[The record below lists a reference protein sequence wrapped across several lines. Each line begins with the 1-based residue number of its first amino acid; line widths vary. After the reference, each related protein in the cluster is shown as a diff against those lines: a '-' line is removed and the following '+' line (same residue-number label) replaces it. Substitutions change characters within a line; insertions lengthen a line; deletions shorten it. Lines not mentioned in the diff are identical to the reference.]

1 VSIFKNFLD
10 NIKAI
15 PGTALYHAGTT
26 LENIKGIPGSIKGVP
41 TAFKALTGGSPY
53 LSEEERQKERILYD
67 NVRKGL
73 SDTDK
78 FLSNFP
84 GWGLQKKGAAATGDL
99 LLRGAIAL
107 NENVVSPYFRGIS
120 TAALLD
126 DPNSPLFKKGEYE
139 EGFQFKDIKAAWNR
153 SAEVSMFQALTKSD
167 LLPGLTPLSKL
178 VLSTNNIDL
187 NEVDLWNNESIQQN
201 FVDNAVGRWFTGI
214 GDFVV
219 GTVALG
225 GAGRAA
231 TIPAK
236 FGLTKAGVYTKTKT
250 VEQLAEDM
258 DAGIQYAKTNGA
270 TGRQT
275 ISGNHAVTLAE
286 SQDWGL
292 ITRMVS
298 RYSTNDKLI
307 PLIHEAT
314 DAGAVKDLLL
324 ADKGNIAA
332 LARLA
337 ETAPDKLFDM
347 SDTASF
353 LQSKYLLTG
362 KSVTPDEVS
371 APRLKA
377 AYDAA
382 IKSNP
387 QFIKIRD
394 AFFDPKYGITPG
406 GRNFMPMEPVIGKG
420 LAISAG
426 KKARSVNSALTYR
439 EFGKFADI
447 METTLGSGASRI
459 AVSLVKFGTRQ
470 SEYKPL
476 GFVTF
481 SGVRPLDGRI
491 ELNQFLNNIKLFRD
505 GEKMIEVSV
514 DGTKRK
520 VADIRRDFE
529 DMFIRSLGKNEVET
543 LDKID
548 STIGRY
554 LAYSAKFY
562 DEKEINAHI
571 AKYRSNINEGIE
583 GFKKNKYGIG
593 IDGRQILT
601 DDPQTIRQLVESY
614 RFTPWDSIENAFI
627 EASGKSVG
635 LKTRAPQVAGALGA
649 QVFRDL
655 NRLWTFDVLVRP
667 MYIVKQSLGEPIL
680 SATLAQGMTFL
691 LNDLTYTGMNALRNG
706 YMRTREIS
714 SKIKNRKARNS
725 VNRTVLAKKEEYSRI
740 SAIKDDAQASL
751 EDLLSANS
759 SPATRTQ
766 HLAAAREQL
775 KVASALLDEVELDL
789 RSAIKPFG
797 KAEAIPS
804 MTTLERRLAFLEA
817 KPGLGAN
824 KQELAKAKKAISDYR
839 NTINKLTMNK
849 KEIVDAD
856 NKVAAAYKSVD
867 KILDELGEALKD
879 QADVWGKSAK
889 FKKRWFAKASQYR
902 LLDNGE
908 YVSIDSFTNPTSPF
922 GTAILAETK
931 NTKTAEINM
940 LGEYSTGVRAN
951 LVKRKVPSD
960 VIKISDPQY
969 FDELAYVANR
979 TMRGDPLVDL
989 ILNNTSMAGL
999 QKWAASDAGIRY
1011 LRLFNITEKSQVNSY
1026 LADKI
1031 ALVNRTF
1038 PSQEAR
1044 LAILKREVT
1053 AQELQSMLA
1062 SYTDE
1067 LFDVVPTNFNYSAG
1081 NMGGVNPYKRL
1092 SNTVDAASSEVF
1104 KFLLKPENPIRRAYF
1119 EKVAADVVARKA
1131 SYLVSQGVDIT
1142 PNQLNALRQSAGRE
1156 ALEELEKTFY
1166 TTRRQNRLLYTAR
1179 AAIAFP
1185 NANVNAFYR
1194 YGRIAANN
1202 PVRTTQFVS
1211 NYGRLF
1217 QSFGIDENGN
1227 PTKDV
1232 NEITHLIVPGTEEM
1246 GFGYMDQGTALSARS
1261 LGFIL
1266 NNFSPSFIGALSVG
1280 KIMQSFPG
1288 TEKGIRE
1295 IMDSTGIYSF
1305 DDVFPYGAPTKL
1317 TKQLTPPWANAL
1329 WNAATQ
1335 NQGKSDYISSWN
1347 SVYNYH
1353 KTLVDLGIEKKMPS
1367 DEQILKEV
1375 RFLWTEKFVS
1385 GFISPFGVP
1394 YKVETSPMRGMS
1406 NLFYKLKNKYVAQG
1420 NNEQRARD
1428 LAGDEM
1434 ISLLGPNFMVDRV
1447 SFTGSSKELNIQPTY
1462 DAFKRVFEDNNELV
1476 GKLATIDKDD
1486 IGIVSLLTADLSR
1499 NENEKSTNII
1509 NILSNPDLKLPGT
1522 SKRINDFRLNP
1533 QEIERERIKQRTWND
1548 YNLVRDALEEK
1559 ITDGRSLR
1567 AHPELKAILDQL
1579 VETSFKNQSQAW
1591 YDEYQLSASG
1601 DTSYKWARAF
1611 NTIINDKKF
1620 MNNEAKGV
1628 RLWEDA
1634 RLFINA
1640 RNTIAKM
1647 YQSLPDYDPRKAIIR
1662 ENYNQWTLQNS
1673 EQWDPTLQMYIKQYF
1688 DNDSLKVVE

>member
-1 VSIFKNFLD
+1 MSIFKKFLD
-10 NIKAI
+10 EIKAI
-15 PGTALYHAGTT
+15 PGTALYHAETT
-26 LENIKGIPGSIKGVP
+26 LDNIKGIPGSVKGIP

-67 NVRKGL
+67 NVRKGI

-84 GWGLQKKGAAATGDL
+84 GFGLQKRGAANTGDL
-99 LLRGAIAL
+99 LLRMAVGL
-107 NENVVSPYFRGIS
+107 NENVISPYFRGIS
-120 TAALLD
+120 TVALLS
-126 DPNSPLFKKGEYE
+126 DPNSPLYKKGEYE
-139 EGFQFKDIKAAWNR
+139 EGFQSKDIKAAWNR
-153 SAEVSMFQALTKSD
+153 SAETTQFQALIKSN
-167 LLPGLTPLSKL
+167 LVPGLTPLSKL
-178 VLSTNNIDL
+178 VLSQGEINLD
-187 NEVDLWNNESIQQN
+187 EVDIWNNESIQQN
-201 FVDNAVGRWFTGI
+201 FVDNAVGRWFTGF

-219 GTVALG
+219 GTAALG
-225 GAGRAA
+225 GAGRLA

-236 FGLTKAGVYTKTKT
+236 FGATKAGLYTKTKT
-250 VEQLAEDM
+250 VDQLAEDM

-314 DAGAVKDLLL
+314 DAEAVKDLLL

-332 LARLA
+332 HARLV
-337 ETAPDKLFDM
+337 ETAPNKLFDM
-347 SDTASF
+347 SDTAAY

-362 KSVTPDEVS
+362 RSYIPNEVS

-387 QFIKIRD
+387 QFVKIRD
-394 AFFDPKYGITPG
+394 AFFDPKYEITYG
-406 GRNFMPMEPVIGKG
+406 GKNFMPMEPIIGKG

-426 KKARSVNSALTYR
+426 EKARSLKSALTYR

-476 GFVTF
+476 GFITF
-481 SGVRPLDGRI
+481 SGVRPLDGRV
-491 ELNQFLNNIKLFRD
+491 ELNAFLNNIKLFRD

-529 DMFIRSLGKNEVET
+529 DMFIRSIGKNEVET
-543 LDKID
+543 LDNID
-548 STIGRY
+548 ATIGRY

-562 DEKEINAHI
+562 DEQEINSHI

-583 GFKKNKYGIG
+583 SFKKNKFGVG
-593 IDGRQILT
+593 IDGRSFLT

-627 EASGKSVG
+627 EASGKTLG
-635 LKTRAPQVAGALGA
+635 LQLAGSLGA

-667 MYIVKQSLGEPIL
+667 MYIVKQSIGEPIFA
-680 SATLAQGMTFL
+680 ATWAQGATFL
-691 LNDLTYTGMNALRNG
+691 FNDLAYTGVTALRNG
-706 YMRTREIS
+706 MMWTAEKS

-725 VNRTVLAKKEEYSRI
+725 VNKTVLEKEAQYSRI

-759 SPATRTQ
+759 SPATKTQ
-766 HLAAAREQL
+766 HLPAAREQL
-775 KVASALLDEVELDL
+775 KVASALLDEIELDL
-789 RSAIKPFG
+789 RSAVKPFG
-797 KAEAIPS
+797 KTEAIPS

-839 NTINKLTMNK
+839 NIINKLTMNK
-849 KEIVDAD
+849 REIIDAD

-879 QADVWGKSAK
+879 QANVWGKSAK
-889 FKKRWFAKASQYR
+889 FKKRFFSQEVQYR
-902 LLDNGE
+902 MVNDE
-908 YVSIDSFTNPTSPF
+908 WVPIDSFTKSTSPF
-922 GTAILAETK
+922 GTSILAETK

-940 LGEYSTGVRAN
+940 LGEYSTGVKAN
-951 LVKRKVPSD
+951 LVKRKVPSE
-960 VIKISDPQY
+960 VIKISNPEY

-979 TMRGDPLVDL
+979 AMRGDPLIDL
-989 ILNNTSMAGL
+989 ILNNTSMAEL
-999 QKWAASDAGIRY
+999 QRWAVSDAGIRY
-1011 LRLFNITEKSQVNSY
+1011 LRLFNITEKSQVNGYIS
-1026 LADKI
+1026 DKV

-1044 LAILKREVT
+1044 LAVLQREVT

-1062 SYTDE
+1062 SYTNE
-1067 LFDVVPTNFNYSAG
+1067 LFDVVPNNFNYGAA
-1081 NMGGVNPYKRL
+1081 NMGGANPYKRL
-1092 SNTVDAASSEVF
+1092 SNVIDAASANVF
-1104 KFLLKPENPIRRAYF
+1104 KALLKPENPIRQAYF

-1131 SYLVSQGVDIT
+1131 NYLASQGVDIT

-1166 TTRRQNRLLYTAR
+1166 TTRRQNRLLYAAR
-1179 AAIAFP
+1179 AAVAFP
-1185 NANVNAFYR
+1185 NASVNAFYR

-1202 PVRTTQFVS
+1202 PVRSVQFVS

-1217 QSFGIDENGN
+1217 QSFGVDENGN
-1227 PTKDV
+1227 PTKEI
-1232 NEITHLIVPGTEEM
+1232 NEMTHLIVPGTKEM
-1246 GFGYMDQGTALSARS
+1246 GLGYMDQGIALGARS

-1288 TEKGIRE
+1288 TEEGIRK
-1295 IMDSTGIYSF
+1295 IMDRTGMYKF
-1305 DDVFPYGAPTKL
+1305 DDVFPYGAPTSL

-1329 WNAATQ
+1329 YNARTG
-1335 NQGKSDYISSWN
+1335 NPGKADWLASWN

-1353 KTLVDLGIEKKMPS
+1353 KSLVDLGIEKKMPS
-1367 DEQILKEV
+1367 DEQIIKEV
-1375 RFLWTEKFVS
+1375 EALWQAKFNS
-1385 GFISPFGVP
+1385 GFISIFGVP
-1394 YKVETSPMRGMS
+1394 YKVETSPNRGMS
-1406 NLFYKLKNKYVAQG
+1406 NLYYKLREKYIALGNTQQG
-1420 NNEQRARD
+1420 ASD

-1434 ISLLGPNFMVDRV
+1434 IAMLGPNFMVDRV
-1447 SFTGSSKELNIQPTY
+1447 SFTGSSKELNIPPTY
-1462 DAFKRVFEDNNELV
+1462 EAFERVFENNDELV
-1476 GKLATIDKDD
+1476 GKLATIDKND

-1509 NILSNPDLKLPGT
+1509 NILSNPKLTLPGT
-1522 SKRINDFRLNP
+1522 TKRINDFRLRP
-1533 QEIERERIKQRTWND
+1533 QEIERERIKQRTWNE

-1579 VETSFKNQSQAW
+1579 VETGFKNQSQAW

-1620 MNNEAKGV
+1620 MNNEAKSV
-1628 RLWEDA
+1628 KFWEDA
-1634 RLFINA
+1634 TLFVNA

-1662 ENYNQWTLQNS
+1662 ENYNQFTLQNS

>member
-1 VSIFKNFLD
+1 MSIFKDFLD

-15 PGTALYHAGTT
+15 PGSV
-26 LENIKGIPGSIKGVP
+26 KGIP
-41 TAFKALTGGSPY
+41 TALKSLTGGSPY
-53 LSEEERQKERILYD
+53 LSEEEREKERILYD

-78 FLSNFP
+78 VLSNIP
-84 GWGLQKKGAAATGDL
+84 GFGLTKKGAANVGDL
-99 LLRGAIAL
+99 LLKGAVNL

-120 TAALLD
+120 TFALLD
-126 DPNSPLFKKGEYE
+126 DPNSPLYKKGEYE
-139 EGFQFKDIKAAWNR
+139 EGFQYKDIKAAWNR
-153 SAEVSMFQALTKSD
+153 SAEVSMFQALTKSS
-167 LLPGLTPLSKL
+167 LIPGLTPLSKL

-201 FVDNAVGRWFTGI
+201 FVDNAVGRWFTGF
-214 GDFVV
+214 GDLVV
-219 GTVALG
+219 GTAALG
-225 GAGRAA
+225 GAGRLA
-231 TIPAK
+231 TIPVK
-236 FGLTKAGVYTKTKT
+236 FGATKAGVYTKTKT

-275 ISGNHAVTLAE
+275 VSGNHAVTLAE

-324 ADKGNIAA
+324 ADKGNVAA

-362 KSVTPDEVS
+362 KSYVPDEVS

-387 QFIKIRD
+387 QFVKIRD
-394 AFFDPKYGITPG
+394 AFFDPKYEMTPG
-406 GRNFMPMEPVIGKG
+406 GRNFMPMEPVIGRG

-426 KKARSVNSALTYR
+426 EKARSLKSAFAYR
-439 EFGKFADI
+439 EFGKFGDI

-481 SGVRPLDGRI
+481 SGVRPLDGRV
-491 ELNQFLNNIKLFRD
+491 ELNNFLNNIRLFRD
-505 GEKMIEVSV
+505 GEKMIEIAA

-529 DMFIRSLGKNEVET
+529 DMFVRSLGKNEVET

-562 DEKEINAHI
+562 DEQEISAHI
-571 AKYRSNINEGIE
+571 SKYRNNINEGIE

-593 IDGRQILT
+593 IDGRAILT

-649 QVFRDL
+649 QIFRDL

-667 MYIVKQSLGEPIL
+667 MYIVKQSIGEPIWA
-680 SATLAQGMTFL
+680 ATWAQGATFL
-691 LNDLTYTGMNALRNG
+691 YNDLAYTGVTALRNG
-706 YMRTREIS
+706 AMRIAETT

-725 VNRTVLAKKEEYSRI
+725 VNKTVLAKKEEYSRI

-751 EDLLSANS
+751 EDLLSPNS
-759 SPATRTQ
+759 SPATKTQ
-766 HLAAAREQL
+766 HLPSAREQL
-775 KVASALLDEVELDL
+775 KIASALLDEVELDL
-789 RSAIKPFG
+789 RSAMKPFG
-797 KAEAIPS
+797 RVEAIPS
-804 MTTLERRLAFLEA
+804 VTTLERRLAFLAA
-817 KPGLGAN
+817 KPELGAN
-824 KQELAKAKKAISDYR
+824 KQELANAKKAIANYR

-849 KEIVDAD
+849 KEIIDAD
-856 NKVAAAYKSVD
+856 NKVALAYKSVD

-879 QADVWGKSAK
+879 QANVWGKSAK
-889 FKKRWFAKASQYR
+889 YKKRYFAKASQYR

-951 LVKRKVPSD
+951 LVRRKVPSD
-960 VIKISDPQY
+960 VIKISDPEY

-979 TMRGDPLVDL
+979 TMRGDPLIDL
-989 ILNNTSMAGL
+989 ILNNTSMAEL
-999 QKWAASDAGIRY
+999 RRWAVSDAGIRH
-1011 LRLFNITEKSQVNSY
+1011 LRLFNITEKSQVNAY
-1026 LADKI
+1026 LADKV

-1038 PSQEAR
+1038 PSQESR
-1044 LAILKREVT
+1044 LAILQREVT

-1062 SYTDE
+1062 NYTDE
-1067 LFDVVPTNFNYSAG
+1067 LFDVVPNNFNYGAG

-1092 SNTVDAASSEVF
+1092 SNTIDAASAEVF
-1104 KFLLKPENPIRRAYF
+1104 KLLLKPENPIRRAYF
-1119 EKVAADVVARKA
+1119 EKVATDVVARKA
-1131 SYLVSQGVDIT
+1131 SYLASQGVDIT

-1166 TTRRQNRLLYTAR
+1166 TTRRQNRLLYAAR
-1179 AAIAFP
+1179 GAVAFP
-1185 NANVNAFYR
+1185 NAGVNAFYR

-1202 PVRTTQFVS
+1202 PVRSVQFVS

-1227 PTKDV
+1227 PTKEI
-1232 NEITHLIVPGTEEM
+1232 NEITHLIVPGTEDM
-1246 GFGYMDQGTALSARS
+1246 GFGYMDQGTALNARS

-1266 NNFSPSFIGALSVG
+1266 NNFTPSFIAALSVG
-1280 KIMQSFPG
+1280 KIMKNYPG
-1288 TEKGIRE
+1288 TEEGIRK
-1295 IMDSTGIYSF
+1295 IMDSGPYKF
-1305 DDVFPYGAPTKL
+1305 DDIFPYGAPTSL

-1329 WNAATQ
+1329 YNAAVG
-1335 NQGKSDYISSWN
+1335 NKGKADYISSWN

-1375 RFLWTEKFVS
+1375 TFLWSEKFIS
-1385 GFISPFGVP
+1385 GFISPFGIP
-1394 YKVETSPMRGMS
+1394 YKVETSPNRGMS
-1406 NLFYKLKNKYVAQG
+1406 NLFYRLKEKYVAQG
-1420 NNEQRARD
+1420 NSEQKARD

-1434 ISLLGPNFMVDRV
+1434 IALLGPNFMVDRV
-1447 SFTGSSKELNIQPTY
+1447 SFTGSSKELNLPPTY
-1462 DAFKRVFEDNNELV
+1462 EAFKRVFEDNDELV

-1522 SKRINDFRLNP
+1522 TKRINDFRLQP

-1579 VETSFKNQSQAW
+1579 VETSFKGQSQAW

-1620 MNNEAKGV
+1620 MNNEAKDV
-1628 RLWEDA
+1628 RFWKDA
-1634 RLFINA
+1634 TLFVNA

-1688 DNDSLKVVE
+1688 DNDSLKAVE